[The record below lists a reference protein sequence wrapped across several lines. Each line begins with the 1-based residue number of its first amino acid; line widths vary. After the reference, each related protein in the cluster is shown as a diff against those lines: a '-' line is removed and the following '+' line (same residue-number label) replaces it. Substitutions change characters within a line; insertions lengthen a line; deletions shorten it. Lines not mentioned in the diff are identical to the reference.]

1 MSEVFIDNI
10 WKINDFDNVVI
21 DLGPDSLYFDDNTIE
36 IDAHMKI
43 SGSSMLD
50 LLITNLSGMETI
62 ESNIHFRCP
71 FVPPIS
77 LNARYNQIIK
87 T

>member
-1 MSEVFIDNI
+1 
-10 WKINDFDNVVI
+10 
-21 DLGPDSLYFDDNTIE
+21 
-36 IDAHMKI
+36 MKI

-77 LNARYNQIIK
+77 LMRDIIK
-87 T
+87 LSKHNNRNEITL